1 MGKVIP
7 IQTNFTAGELSPR
20 VHSRIDIAKYNNGLK
35 LCENI
40 QVMVQ
45 GGARRRPGLR
55 LAAETKN
62 SAKKA
67 RLIPF
72 IYNADQ
78 AYVLEVG
85 DLYLRVF
92 KDGALVGGPYE
103 VTTPYTEAI
112 LPELEYVQ
120 GADTMYIMQGD
131 TPVYRLQRYGDTDWR
146 LLAAP
151 FTVEPFD
158 EVGIKPA
165 LALTLSAATVGTGRN
180 FSAASAFLAADVGR
194 YIVAGSGQALI
205 TAFVDASNVTC
216 EIQSAFSG
224 TSIASSTW
232 TLDGSPQT
240 TCTVSAVGPVGASV
254 TATLGANGW
263 RAGSAEVGKYIKV
276 NGGLVKITG
285 YTSPTVVNGTVQQV
299 LASTTAAIANSWTL
313 NASIWGGSNKYPRT
327 GTLYEQ
333 RLLLAGSAGFPQTV
347 VGSRIGDTL
356 NFELGTNDSDAFSR
370 EVASAQV
377 TTIRHLGQGKRLM
390 VFTSQNEMSMRGGQE
405 KPITPTNIQKND
417 ESTAGSN
424 QVRPVKIGN
433 EILFI
438 QRAGRKV
445 RACGYRQDIDGFE
458 SPDRTVFSE
467 HITGTGIVDMAFQQE
482 PDALLYCV
490 RADGQIA
497 VSTYDTEQEVNA
509 WGRWITD
516 GQVESVAVIPT
527 PTAEQVWVIV
537 KRTING
543 ATKRFVEYFDL
554 SLKTDCAKTMT
565 SGSPQTVWTGLSH
578 LEGKTVK
585 VLADGVPQADKVVT
599 GGQITLDRTATA
611 VEVGLGFTPKLKM
624 LNPEVGSAAGTT
636 QAAAISVGEVIVRV
650 LDTVG
655 VEIDGQAK
663 DFRSLGS
670 NLLDRPPEVGT
681 GELRET
687 TLAGELYSSELE
699 ISQSKPVDFHVLAVI
714 RKCTIN
720 D

>member
-35 LCENI
+35 LSENV

-45 GGARRRPGLR
+45 GGARRRPGTR
-55 LAAETKN
+55 MAAEAKN
-62 SAKKA
+62 SNKKA

-72 IYNADQ
+72 VYNADQ

-85 DLYLRVF
+85 DTYMRVF
-92 KDGALVGGPYE
+92 KDGSLVGGPYE
-103 VTTPYTEAI
+103 VTTPYIEAV
-112 LPELEYVQ
+112 LFELEYVQ

-131 TPVYRLQRYGDTDWR
+131 TPVYRLQRFADTDWR

-151 FTVEPFD
+151 FSVEPFD
-158 EVGIKPA
+158 EVGTKPA
-165 LALTLSAATVGTGRN
+165 LTLTLSAATVGAGRN
-180 FSAASAFLAADVGR
+180 FSATSGFLASDVGR

-205 TAFVDASNVTC
+205 TAYVDANNVTC

-224 TSIASSTW
+224 TSIASGAW
-232 TLDGSPQT
+232 TLDGTPQT
-240 TCTVSAVGPVGASV
+240 TCTISAVGPVGTAV
-254 TATLGANGW
+254 TATLGAAGW
-263 RAGSAEVGKYIKV
+263 RGTGEVGKYIKI
-276 NGGLVKITG
+276 NAGLVKVTG
-285 YTSPTVVNGTVQQV
+285 YTSTTVLQGVVQQV
-299 LASTTAAIANSWTL
+299 LTSTTAAIANSWTL
-313 NASIWGGSNKYPRT
+313 NASIWGGTNKYPRT
-327 GTLYEQ
+327 GTLHEQ

-377 TTIRHLGQGKRLM
+377 ATIRHLAQGRRLM

-405 KPITPTNIQKND
+405 KSITPTNIQKND
-417 ESTAGSN
+417 ESTAGAN

-433 EILFI
+433 EILFV
-438 QRAGRKV
+438 QRAGKKV

-467 HITGTGIVDMAFQQE
+467 HITGSGIVDMAFQQE

-490 RADGQIA
+490 RSDGQMA

-516 GQVESVAVIPT
+516 GEVETVACIPT

-543 ATKRFVEYFDL
+543 ATKRFVEYFD
-554 SLKTDCAKTMT
+554 STLKTDCAITAT
-565 SGSPQTVWTGLSH
+565 SGSPQTVWTGLGH

-585 VLADGVPQADKVVT
+585 VLADGVVQADKVVT
-599 GGQITLDRTATA
+599 SGQITLDRPALA
-611 VEVGLGFTPKLKM
+611 IEVGLAYTPKIKM
-624 LNPEVGSAAGTT
+624 LNPEVGSAAGTS
-636 QAAAISVGEVIVRV
+636 QGAAISVAEVIVRV

-655 VEIDGQAK
+655 VVIDGQAK
-663 DFRSLGS
+663 TFRKMGS
-670 NLLDRPPEVGT
+670 ELLDRPPEVGT

-687 TLAGELYSSELE
+687 TLSGELYSHELE
-699 ISQSKPVDFHVLAVI
+699 ITQPEPVDFHVLAVI

>member
-55 LAAETKN
+55 LAAETKD
-62 SAKKA
+62 STKKS

-85 DLYLRVF
+85 DLYMRVF
-92 KDGALVGGPYE
+92 KDGALLGGPYE
-103 VTTPYTEAI
+103 ITSPYGVSI
-112 LPELEYVQ
+112 LSELEWVQ

-131 TPVYRLQRYGDTDWR
+131 TPVYRLQRFGDIDWR

-180 FSAASAFLAADVGR
+180 FSAASAFLASDVGR

-205 TAFVDASNVTC
+205 TAYVDASNVTC

-224 TSIASSTW
+224 TSIASGTW

-240 TCTVSAVGPVGASV
+240 TCTVSAVGPVGTAV
-254 TATLGANGW
+254 TATLGAAGW
-263 RAGSAEVGKYIKV
+263 RATGEVGKYIKV
-276 NGGLVKITG
+276 NGGLLKVTG
-285 YTSPTVVNGTVQQV
+285 YSTSTVLNCVVQQV
-299 LASTTAAIANSWTL
+299 LTSTTAAIANSWSL
-313 NASIWGGSNKYPRT
+313 NSSIWGGSNKYPRT

-370 EVASAQV
+370 EVATAQV
-377 TTIRHLGQGKRLM
+377 ATIRHLGQGKRLM
-390 VFTSQNEMSMRGGQE
+390 VFTSQNEMSMRGGNE
-405 KPITPTNIQKND
+405 KPITPTNMQKND

-433 EILFI
+433 EILFV
-438 QRAGRKV
+438 QRAGKKV

-467 HITGTGIVDMAFQQE
+467 HITGTGVVDMTFQQE

-516 GQVESVAVIPT
+516 GQVESVACIPT

-543 ATKRFVEYFDL
+543 ITKRYVEYFDL

-585 VLADGVPQADKVVT
+585 VLADGVVQAGKVVT
-599 GGQITLDRTATA
+599 GGQITLDRPATA
-611 VEVGLGFTPKLKM
+611 VEVGLGFTPLIKM
-624 LNPEVGSAAGTT
+624 LNPEVGSAAGTS
-636 QAAAISVGEVIVRV
+636 QGAAISVGEVIVRV

-655 VEIDGQAK
+655 VEIDGKKK
-663 DFRSLGS
+663 DFRKMDS
-670 NLLDRPPEVGT
+670 NLLNKPPAVGT

-687 TLAGELYSSELE
+687 TVAGSLYSSELE
-699 ISQSKPVDFHVLAVI
+699 ISQPEPVDFHVLAVI

>member
-55 LAAETKN
+55 LAAETKD
-62 SAKKA
+62 STKKS

-85 DLYLRVF
+85 DLYMRVF
-92 KDGALVGGPYE
+92 KDGALLGGPYE
-103 VTTPYTEAI
+103 ITSPYAVSI
-112 LPELEYVQ
+112 LSELEWVQ

-131 TPVYRLQRYGDTDWR
+131 TPVYRLQRFGDTDWR

-180 FSAASAFLAADVGR
+180 FSAASAFFASDVGR

-205 TAFVDASNVTC
+205 TAYVDASNVTC

-224 TSIASSTW
+224 TSIASGTW

-240 TCTVSAVGPVGASV
+240 TCTVSAVGPVGTAV
-254 TATLGANGW
+254 TATLGAAGW
-263 RAGSAEVGKYIKV
+263 RATGEVGKYIKV
-276 NGGLVKITG
+276 NGGLLKVTG
-285 YTSPTVVNGTVQQV
+285 YSTSTVLNCVVQQV
-299 LASTTAAIANSWTL
+299 LTSTTAAIANSWTL
-313 NASIWGGSNKYPRT
+313 NSSIWGGSNKYPRT

-333 RLLLAGSAGFPQTV
+333 RLLLAGSAGFPQTI

-377 TTIRHLGQGKRLM
+377 ATIRHLGQGKRLM
-390 VFTSQNEMSMRGGQE
+390 IFTNQNEMSMRGGNE
-405 KPITPTNIQKND
+405 KPITPTNMQKND

-433 EILFI
+433 EILFV
-438 QRAGRKV
+438 QRAGKKV

-467 HITGTGIVDMAFQQE
+467 HITGSGIVDMTFQQE

-516 GQVESVAVIPT
+516 GQVESVACIPT

-543 ATKRFVEYFDL
+543 ITKRYVEYFDL

-565 SGSPQTVWTGLSH
+565 SGSPQAVWTGLSH

-585 VLADGVPQADKVVT
+585 VLADGVVQAGKVVT
-599 GGQITLDRTATA
+599 GGQITLDRPATA
-611 VEVGLGFTPKLKM
+611 VEVGLGFTPLIKM
-624 LNPEVGSAAGTT
+624 LNPEVGSAAGTS
-636 QAAAISVGEVIVRV
+636 QGAAISVGEVIVRV

-655 VEIDGQAK
+655 VEIDGQEQT
-663 DFRSLGS
+663 FRKMDSE
-670 NLLDRPPEVGT
+670 LLDRPPAVGT

-687 TLAGELYSSELE
+687 TVSGSLYSSELV
-699 ISQSKPVDFHVLAVI
+699 ISQPEPVDFHVLAVI

>member
-7 IQTNFTAGELSPR
+7 VQTNFTAGELSPR

-55 LAAETKN
+55 MAAETKN
-62 SAKKA
+62 SAKKS

-72 IYNADQ
+72 VYNADQ

-92 KDGALVGGPYE
+92 KDGALLGGPYE

-112 LPELEYVQ
+112 LSELEYVQ
-120 GADTMYIMQGD
+120 GADTMFIMQGD
-131 TPVYRLQRYGDTDWR
+131 TPTHRLQRFGDIDWR
-146 LLAAP
+146 LLPAP
-151 FTVEPFD
+151 FSVEPFD
-158 EVGIKPA
+158 EVGVKPA
-165 LALTLSAATVGTGRN
+165 LALTLSSAAVGTGRN
-180 FSAASAFLAADVGR
+180 FAATSAFLDADVGR
-194 YIVAGSGQALI
+194 YIVAGSGLALI
-205 TAFVDASNVTC
+205 TAYVDASNVTG

-224 TSIASSTW
+224 TSIASGTW

-240 TCTVSAVGPVGASV
+240 TCTVSAVGPAGTAV

-263 RAGSAEVGKYIKV
+263 RAGDVGKYIKV
-276 NGGLVKITG
+276 NGGLLKVTG
-285 YTSPTVVNGTVQQV
+285 YTSPTVLNCLVQQV
-299 LASTTAAIANSWTL
+299 LASTTPAIANSWTL
-313 NASIWGGSNKYPRT
+313 NASIWGGANKYPRT
-327 GTLYEQ
+327 GTLHEQ
-333 RLLLAGSAGFPQTV
+333 RLLLAGSEGFPQTV

-370 EVASAQV
+370 EVASTQV
-377 TTIRHLGQGKRLM
+377 ATIRHLAQGRRLM

-424 QVRPVKIGN
+424 QVRPVKIGS
-433 EILFI
+433 EILFV

-467 HITGTGIVDMAFQQE
+467 HITGPGVVDMAFQQE

-565 SGSPQTVWTGLSH
+565 SGSPQTVWAGLGH

-585 VLADGVPQADKVVT
+585 VLADGIAQADKVVT
-599 GGQITLDRTATA
+599 GGQITLDRTALA

-650 LDTVG
+650 LDTVA
-655 VEIDGQAK
+655 VDIDGQTK
-663 DFRSLGS
+663 DFRRMGS

-687 TLAGELYSSELE
+687 TLSGNLYSSELE
-699 ISQSKPVDFHVLAVI
+699 ISQPEPVDFHVLAVI